1 MVFETQIHQAETE
14 RSQFLCA
21 AQLHPALLGVKEW
34 GGLPGVERKRQAV
47 LERMSMARATK
58 REEGQ
63 AMVPRAV

>member
-1 MVFETQIHQAETE
+1 M
-14 RSQFLCA
+14 
-21 AQLHPALLGVKEW
+21 KEW